1 MSVSSQ
7 HDRNQTTIQFNSNL
21 SASDSSAMVDQ
32 LNRDPLDIEL
42 VLFGGDIRQYI
53 YIYISN
59 LINNKTLIVMFYF
72 GNVVTRMAIRRRAL
86 TTCGINGDS
95 SFNAMFVLSISL
107 LKICNNY
114 IFHLLCF
121 RRRRCHGYLR
131 LAITRYLSLF

>member
-1 MSVSSQ
+1 MRIFDFVVDFVLIDQIADMGVSKF
-7 HDRNQTTIQFNSNL
+7 TTRQKSNLISIQFEL

-114 IFHLLCF
+114 ISFVVL
-121 RRRRCHGYLR
+121 
-131 LAITRYLSLF
+131 